1 MPSKY
6 TSPYASSFKSAINR
20 GTSYTFAVNSIAK
33 RWNKTP
39 EFIWQSLYKAG
50 LCYRQKFNGQW
61 IYWPCNVK
69 KGTAKTWKYSQ
80 FYMWQWFTEWCFTN
94 GWATPQQFKNHTGSQ
109 QDFMTFCRKF
119 FGKQYNWNK
128 PKRKTTKAKH
138 YKFPSAKVRT
148 TRRYR
153 KAA

>member
-6 TSPYASSFKSAINR
+6 TSPYASPFKSAINR

-61 IYWPCNVK
+61 IYWPCNMK

-109 QDFMTFCRKF
+109 QDFMTYCR
-119 FGKQYNWNK
+119 
-128 PKRKTTKAKH
+128 
-138 YKFPSAKVRT
+138 
-148 TRRYR
+148 
-153 KAA
+153 